1 MMRGSSKEFVLL
13 EILLERMRLKGWN
26 SFLWMT
32 IWNICETRN
41 LVFMELNRRII
52 GDEEDWIDLF
62 YRGRI
67 FWRNCF
73 SRVSKIIERIKF
85 VFLFLKILDLN
96 ICA

>member
-62 YRGRI
+62 YGRRGYFGEI
-67 FWRNCF
+67 
-73 SRVSKIIERIKF
+73 
-85 VFLFLKILDLN
+85 VFLEYRKLLKE
-96 ICA
+96 